1 MPDQRPEDTPD
12 AGTRPL
18 PTPPAEGFAHTAE
31 AEPARGAQAADTG
44 PHTPAEAEP
53 PDRPVS
59 GAQAGA
65 EPPAATAAEQPPA
78 APEPQ
83 PAGAQAGAEPQNG
96 PGGGIPPT
104 HTPPGHPGFP
114 PPRRS
119 SAVGRFARHRA
130 TQLVAVG
137 LLGLVLGGGIVSMV
151 DHDRGH
157 DRRGGAFER
166 PGHSRMDDRG
176 PARER

>member
-1 MPDQRPEDTPD
+1 MPDPRPEDTPD

-18 PTPPAEGFAHTAE
+18 PTPPAEDSTHTAGTAHTAGTG
-31 AEPARGAQAADTG
+31 PARGPQAADPG
-44 PHTPAEAEP
+44 PHTPATEAGTHAAWAE
-53 PDRPVS
+53 
-59 GAQAGA
+59 AAGA
-65 EPPAATAAEQPPA
+65 EPPA
-78 APEPQ
+78 
-83 PAGAQAGAEPQNG
+83 G
-96 PGGGIPPT
+96 PGGGIPPS
-104 HTPPGHPGFP
+104 HNPPPPGHTGFP
-114 PPRRS
+114 PPGRS